1 MYNGGIEYG
10 RVRIRVQN
18 TIKGEIMKNGIF
30 KKILSLTL
38 VVLMILSAVLAT
50 GCAKKDKDK
59 DKDEIT
65 LEAIKGKAE
74 DAGYEVEEADD
85 SLLSMMNMSLE
96 YAEIDGK
103 ITAAIDVVKE
113 TDDDYLYADVYEFDS
128 ESAAKGF
135 VDIYKDL
142 AGELDEDQVIKRS
155 GKVVIVGDKATVEA
169 IW

>member
-1 MYNGGIEYG
+1 
-10 RVRIRVQN
+10 
-18 TIKGEIMKNGIF
+18 MKNGTF
-30 KKILSLTL
+30 KRILTLTL
-38 VVLMILSAVLAT
+38 VALMLLTAVFAT

-59 DKDEIT
+59 DKDKIT
-65 LEAIKGKAE
+65 LESIKEKAE